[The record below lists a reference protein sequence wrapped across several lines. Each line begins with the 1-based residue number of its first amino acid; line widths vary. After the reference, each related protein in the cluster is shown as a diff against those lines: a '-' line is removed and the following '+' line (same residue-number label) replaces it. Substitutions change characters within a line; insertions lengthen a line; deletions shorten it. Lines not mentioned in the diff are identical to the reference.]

1 MRCQRCEF
9 ENMPGLEKCMRCGS
23 VLTKSTEPVDVHPPR
38 MSRWKKPIR
47 GLFRRLRKF
56 MPIAAWS
63 GEDLHSH
70 AFPEWFRKASRIGF
84 LGAVLSL
91 IPGLA
96 QAIQRRFSSIRW
108 WVVAWGV
115 LLLSSLFL
123 FGSGVGMF
131 LMGLAL
137 GVHVWIAVHSALL
150 EEYHEFNYRIA
161 GYLII
166 LVFYFILYQAFG
178 RVIFFNLR
186 GGYSV
191 IDVPSAQIHHGD
203 FLLGRSSQTA
213 PEDIIPGSVV
223 LVRLEN
229 VGNHG
234 FRQRANSAYAQ
245 VIGLGGDTVAIINDQ
260 FVVNDEVLDPEQYP
274 VPAWLKRQTFSTV
287 VSKGSYF
294 ISAQYQGTGYN
305 EAQAIEVCIVNQ
317 EQIIAKA
324 FLRWNPLRRRGF
336 IKDF

>member
-23 VLTKSTEPVDVHPPR
+23 VLSDSAEPVDVHPPR

-47 GLFRRLRKF
+47 RLRRRLREF

-63 GEDLHSH
+63 GDDLHSR
-70 AFPEWFRKASRIGF
+70 AFPDWLAKVSRVAF
-84 LGAVLSL
+84 FGAALSL

-96 QAIQRRFSSIRW
+96 HAIQRRFHTIRW
-108 WVVAWGV
+108 WVVAWVV

-131 LMGLAL
+131 LMGLTL

-150 EEYHEFNYRIA
+150 TEYHQFNYRLA

-166 LVFYFILYQAFG
+166 MIMYFILYQAFG
-178 RVIFFNLR
+178 RVLFYDLR

-191 IDVPSAQIHHGD
+191 IDVPTARVHHGD
-203 FLLGRSSQTA
+203 YLLGRVSQTDS
-213 PEDIIPGSVV
+213 EDITYGSFV
-223 LVRLEN
+223 LVQLEN

-234 FRQRANSAYAQ
+234 FRPRADAAYAQ
-245 VIGLGGDTVAIINDQ
+245 VIGLAGDRVAIENGL
-260 FVVNDEVLDPEQYP
+260 FVVNGKVQDAEQFP
-274 VPAWLKRQTFSTV
+274 VPTWLKRQSFSTLV
-287 VSKGSYF
+287 PQASYF
-294 ISAQYQGTGYN
+294 ISAKYQGAGYT
-305 EAQAIEVCIVNQ
+305 ESQAVSVCVVGQ
-317 EQIIAKA
+317 DQIAAKA
-324 FLRWNPLRRRGF
+324 ILRWMPLARRGF
-336 IKDF
+336 ITGY